1 MLRDIDYAAATV
13 RRAIVEK
20 FGRKNELTD
29 LQVTAGD
36 TAISVQHGPRSA
48 DGSRDWL
55 LSVVR
60 KADDY
65 DELWQLLAGPEPS
78 PG

>member
-1 MLRDIDYAAATV
+1 MLRDIDYAAAAV
-13 RRAIVEK
+13 RRSIVEK
-20 FGRKNELTD
+20 FGRKTELGD

-36 TAISVQHGPRSA
+36 TAISIQHGRRSA

-55 LSVVR
+55 LSVIR
-60 KADDY
+60 KADSY
-65 DELWQLLAGPEPS
+65 DELWQLLSQPEPS

>member
-1 MLRDIDYAAATV
+1 MLRDIDYAAAAV
-13 RRAIVEK
+13 QRAIVEK
-20 FGRKNELTD
+20 FGRTNELED
-29 LQVTAGD
+29 LQVTAGS
-36 TAISVQHGPRSA
+36 TAISVQHGERSA

-60 KADDY
+60 KADGY
-65 DELWQLLAGPEPS
+65 DELWQLLAQPEPS